1 METLKTLAETIAY
14 AVEYMSG
21 DSAIASIRCRFVTA
35 VGTVMEG
42 DFFPDGTA
50 SNFGPVQD

>member
-14 AVEYMSG
+14 AVEYMNG

-35 VGTVMEG
+35 AGIVMEG
-42 DFFPDGTA
+42 DFFPDGHV
-50 SNFGPVQD
+50 SNFGLAQA